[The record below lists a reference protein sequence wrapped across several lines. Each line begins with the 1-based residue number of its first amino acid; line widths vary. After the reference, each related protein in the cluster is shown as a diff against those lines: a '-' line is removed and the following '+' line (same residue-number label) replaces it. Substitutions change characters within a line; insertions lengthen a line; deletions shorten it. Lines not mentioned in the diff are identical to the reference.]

1 MAGISKNSIST
12 GSLDGLDSLGERG
25 SHQVYSPDRQAC
37 TSLYVIV
44 WCICHQI
51 SRNVHNQISRSGRTK
66 LPEEHLKFS
75 AISFS
80 IYYSLQTEVSSNCF
94 FIVNTWNTFYRNHS
108 LKVFSDRQLISGSHN
123 RRWHPLLFIS
133 CCAITS
139 WMIKSQNS
147 AADSNVPRD
156 DNKRQAFAKPAQMKE
171 GTQLKVLFHFPN
183 LAIWVTFLITIN
195 GCLKQGGIK
204 YAGLFFPRHIVLFIS
219 MIHPSSCSAIWFAD
233 APVRGNSCLCCFSLL
248 RI

>member
-1 MAGISKNSIST
+1 MNVGHIRSTVWTDTLALLILWSI
-12 GSLDGLDSLGERG
+12 
-25 SHQVYSPDRQAC
+25 Y
-37 TSLYVIV
+37 
-44 WCICHQI
+44 HQI
-51 SRNVHNQISRSGRTK
+51 SRNVLSIIKLVGLVEQNFLKSIWNCQQSRG
-66 LPEEHLKFS
+66 
-75 AISFS
+75 SFS
-80 IYYSLQTEVSSNCF
+80 RYNFLQTEGSNNWF

-108 LKVFSDRQLISGSHN
+108 LKVFSDRQPISGSHN

-147 AADSNVPRD
+147 AADSSVPRD
-156 DNKRQAFAKPAQMKE
+156 DNKRQTFAKPAKMKE
-171 GTQLKVLFHFPN
+171 RTQLKVIFHFPN

-204 YAGLFFPRHIVLFIS
+204 YTGLFFPRHIVLFIS

-233 APVRGNSCLCCFSLL
+233 APVWGNSCLCCFSLP